1 MKRGIFR
8 GPHMELWDT
17 PPSHLEGNTSGIG
30 KTRGKQDRPSSNM
43 GVYVKVKGRRSGDSG
58 RGAGAWKGQPAVWAE
73 SSSTLSIAA
82 FTSMTNLSIRSHC
95 GWLQARQT
103 AQRMTSALDLSAG
116 RMGYFFQIQDLN
128 EILLFWDL
136 PSVAVTVQ
144 RIWWS
149 KYAAATDDLSRVSF
163 IKLHNRG
170 TGSIFTACQLNDT
183 WSFYANSFP
192 LLVLCNFSLRGESVA

>member
-1 MKRGIFR
+1 M
-8 GPHMELWDT
+8 T
-17 PPSHLEGNTSGIG
+17 
-30 KTRGKQDRPSSNM
+30 
-43 GVYVKVKGRRSGDSG
+43 
-58 RGAGAWKGQPAVWAE
+58 GAA
-73 SSSTLSIAA
+73 SLSPEQLSMAA
-82 FTSMTNLSIRSHC
+82 FTSVTNLSTTSHC

-103 AQRMTSALDLSAG
+103 TQRMRSALDSSAG
-116 RMGYFFQIQDLN
+116 RMGIFFRWCN
-128 EILLFWDL
+128 KYSPWKKYLFWDL

-144 RIWWS
+144 RTWWS

-170 TGSIFTACQLNDT
+170 TGSIFTARQLNDT